1 MDRTEYDFYINQVV
15 GAEAQNFLRELL
27 GIDEET
33 MMIRELGK
41 VMNEEVKEVKKKN
54 FQTELEGDD

>member
-41 VMNEEVKEVKKKN
+41 AMNEEVKEVKKKN

>member
-15 GAEAQNFLRELL
+15 GAEAQKFLRELL

-41 VMNEEVKEVKKKN
+41 AMNEEAKEVKKKN

>member
-15 GAEAQNFLRELL
+15 GAEAQKFLRELL

-41 VMNEEVKEVKKKN
+41 AMNEEVKEVKKKN
-54 FQTELEGDD
+54 F

>member
-1 MDRTEYDFYINQVV
+1 VV
-15 GAEAQNFLRELL
+15 GAEAQKFLRELL